1 MPHLKSLKLSHN
13 LIGKGAVP
21 LFASLTVLNSL
32 EHLSLS
38 CIVGAEDCDALS
50 ELLASSISL
59 KELGISLASQSVELI
74 ISGFHLNTV
83 LKTLG
88 MENSNFSLQNST
100 SLASV
105 LSRPRT
111 LQH

>member
-32 EHLSLS
+32 EYLSLS
-38 CIVGAEDCDALS
+38 CIVVAEDCNALS
-50 ELLASSISL
+50 ELLALSISL

-74 ISGFHLNTV
+74 ISGFHLNIV